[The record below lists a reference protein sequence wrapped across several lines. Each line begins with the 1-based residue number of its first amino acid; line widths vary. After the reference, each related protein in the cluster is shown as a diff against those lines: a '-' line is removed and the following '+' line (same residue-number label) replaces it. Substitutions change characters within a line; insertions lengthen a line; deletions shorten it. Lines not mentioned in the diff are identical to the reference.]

1 MFIRSLFVINN
12 KLTNTAEIF
21 VNIKLLNVLIIYMIF
36 KRKRELFE
44 DRIWKE

>member
-12 KLTNTAEIF
+12 KLTNTTEIF
-21 VNIKLLNVLIIYMIF
+21 VNIKLLNVLIIYMIL